1 MLPLPRFQWIE
12 KLIRRLQVSA
22 VVLLLLGLL
31 LGGGAA
37 ILDRLFPPDLAR
49 YQDLARVVVDR
60 QGMPLRYYLSKD
72 ESFRL
77 PVLSSNVDSGYLAML
92 VAYEDKRFYEHP
104 GVDLLALLRAS
115 GQMLGSGR
123 VVSGASTLTM
133 QAARLLEPRPR
144 TLANKLIEMARA
156 LQLERHYNKE
166 EILSIYL
173 TLAPFGGNVEGVEAG
188 AQVLLGRPP
197 RNLTPTEAALLVAL
211 PQSPTRL
218 RPDRHPLAAR
228 AARDKVLTRV
238 AESLTL
244 EAGHLTRLLAEGL
257 PRGRSDQPFIAPL
270 LAERMQRSQP
280 DKNRIET
287 TLDGA
292 LQQGL
297 EQLVRRGASDLG
309 PAVSISVL
317 VVENATREVRAYI
330 GSADFRSEE
339 NQGQVDMISAVRS
352 PGSTLKPL
360 IYGLAF
366 ERGLAHPAS
375 RVNDAPRPFG
385 AYVPKNFQDRYYGE
399 VDLTDALRKSLNVP
413 AVLLLERLGPVNFVE
428 RLRRD
433 KIGMHFPDDSQPAL
447 PVALGGVGMQLEDL
461 VRLYAAMADDG
472 MVRPLVYGPED
483 LQNFMEQQPDG
494 PLLKSEARAQ
504 IHQILLGVDRPVFA
518 ASGKAKS
525 VAYKTGTSYG
535 FRDAW
540 ALGFNETFTVGV
552 WIGRPDGTPNPD
564 HYGYKTAAPL
574 MFEVF
579 DALPENREGRTK
591 TKLVTV
597 SLENP
602 NLPPGLQYIDRPLAD
617 RGERSRPGP
626 RILFPLPGAEI
637 PLDMVELAGR
647 GIPLEAEG
655 GSRPYRWIINGRPF
669 QTEAVQGFSTTPR
682 LIPDG
687 PGFTEIT
694 LVDASGRKNTTYVRF
709 VREAASVL
717 RRSAPAL

>member
-1 MLPLPRFQWIE
+1 MLLYSRFQWME
-12 KLIRRLQVSA
+12 KLIRQVQVSA
-22 VVLLLLGLL
+22 VGLMVLALL

-37 ILDRLFPPDLAR
+37 ILDRIFPPNLAR
-49 YQDLARVVVDR
+49 YHDLARVVVDR
-60 QGMPLRYYLSKD
+60 HGMPLRYYLSRD

-77 PVLSSNVDSGYLAML
+77 PVLSTGVDSGYLEML

-104 GVDLLALLRAS
+104 GVDVLALLRAS
-115 GQMLGSGR
+115 GQILGSGR

-144 TLANKLIEMARA
+144 TLANKLVEMARA
-156 LQLERHYNKE
+156 LQLERHYSKE
-166 EILSIYL
+166 EILSLYL

-238 AESLTL
+238 AEPLEI
-244 EAGHLTRLLAEGL
+244 EAGHLTRLLAEDL
-257 PRGRSDQPFIAPL
+257 PRGRSEQPFIAPL
-270 LAERMQRSQP
+270 LAERMQRGHP
-280 DKNRIET
+280 DKKLIKT

-297 EQLVRRGASDLG
+297 EQLVRRSASDLG

-317 VVENATREVRAYI
+317 VVENASREVRAYI
-330 GSADFRSEE
+330 GSADFRAEE
-339 NQGQVDMISAVRS
+339 SQGQVDMVSAVRS

-385 AYVPKNFQDRYYGE
+385 AYMPKNFQDRYYGE
-399 VDLTDALRKSLNVP
+399 VDLTEALRKSLNVP

-428 RLRRD
+428 RLRRN
-433 KIGMHFPDDSQPAL
+433 KISMDFPDDSQPAL

-472 MVRPLVYGPED
+472 VVRPLVFGPED
-483 LQNFMEQQPDG
+483 LQGNKETQEDS
-494 PLLKSEARAQ
+494 PLLKPGVRAQ
-504 IHQILLGVDRPVFA
+504 IRQILLGVDRPVFA
-518 ASGKAKS
+518 ASGKAKN

-540 ALGFNETFTVGV
+540 ALGFNDTYSVGV
-552 WIGRPDGTPNPD
+552 WIGRPDGTPNPG

-579 DALPENREGRTK
+579 DALPENPGGKPRA
-591 TKLVTV
+591 KLVTV
-597 SLENP
+597 SLEDP
-602 NLPPGLQYIDRPLAD
+602 DLPPGLQYIDRPLAE

-626 RILFPLPGAEI
+626 RILFPLSGAEI
-637 PLDMVELAGR
+637 PLDLVER
-647 GIPLEAEG
+647 GIPLQAEG
-655 GSRPYRWIINGRPF
+655 GSRPYRWIINGRPY
-669 QTEAVQGFSTTPR
+669 QTEQVQGFSTAPR
-682 LIPDG
+682 LMPDG
-687 PGFTEIT
+687 LGFTEIT
-694 LVDASGRKNTTYVRF
+694 LVDALGRKSTSQVRF
-709 VREAASVL
+709 VKEAASVL
-717 RRSAPAL
+717 KRSAPTL